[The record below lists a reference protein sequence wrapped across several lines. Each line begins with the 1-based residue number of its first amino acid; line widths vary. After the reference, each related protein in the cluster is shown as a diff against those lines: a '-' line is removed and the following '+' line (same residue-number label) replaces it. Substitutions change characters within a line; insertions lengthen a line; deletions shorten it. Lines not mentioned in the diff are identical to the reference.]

1 MIELYTA
8 RTGNGLRAAIVLA
21 ESGLPYTVHL
31 VDLRRREHKRDD
43 YLTLNPTGRIPT
55 LVERQADGKTGLVL
69 TQSSAIMLYAA
80 QLSGRLLPEDRIE
93 RAAALE
99 WFAFFVTDVIA
110 PLNQAS
116 FMRMSVDDDVTTALQ
131 WLNDRGARYLEF
143 ADARLA
149 DRPFLAGEAFSIADV
164 AAYPLVSS
172 LDEAVLA
179 PLTHLRRWHAAVGG
193 REGVRRGLVLL

>member
-1 MIELYTA
+1 MIELYSA

-31 VDLRRREHKRDD
+31 VDLRRGEHKRDD
-43 YLTLNPTGRIPT
+43 YLALNPTGRIPM
-55 LVERQADGKTGLVL
+55 LVERQADGETGLVL
-69 TQSSAIMLYAA
+69 TQSSAIILYAA
-80 QLSGRLLPEDRIE
+80 ELSGRLPPEDRIG

-110 PLNQAS
+110 PLNLAS
-116 FMRMSVDDDVTTALQ
+116 FMRMSVDDNVATAMQ
-131 WLNDRGARYLEF
+131 WLNDRGARYLAF

-193 REGVRRGLVLL
+193 RERVRRGLALR

>member
-1 MIELYTA
+1 MIELYAA
-8 RTGNGLRAAIVLA
+8 RTGNGLRAAIALA
-21 ESGLPYTVHL
+21 ESELPYTVHV
-31 VDLRRREHKRDD
+31 VDLARGEHKRDD

-55 LVERQADGKTGLVL
+55 LVERQADGESGLVL
-69 TQSSAIMLYAA
+69 TQSTAIMLYAA
-80 QLSGRLLPEDRIE
+80 ELSGRLLPEDRIE

-116 FMRMSVDDDVTTALQ
+116 LMRMSVDDNVTTALQ
-131 WLNDRGARYLEF
+131 WLNDRGARYLAF